1 MSRRVCEQEIVTA
14 SVIDPEPLLPPD
26 SNVVMRS
33 DPDSKAEALGEL
45 TGSRATP
52 PAVAGEAAD
61 PLLPLVRRAA
71 RGEREALAS
80 LLSLIGPSI
89 VAAVRVVTGA
99 EVDVEDAAQ
108 EAMIAI
114 ADSVERFRGQSTF
127 LHYARRIA
135 VRTALAQR
143 RARRAKSRPLVD
155 LDAQPNMGDAAE
167 PSAGPNAEVERGE
180 WLAVF
185 QGLLDELP
193 EGQAESLTYRV
204 LFEYPLPVIARE
216 LQVPVNTVRSRIRL
230 ARDHLRQRILS
241 DPELLALMRGPR

>member
-1 MSRRVCEQEIVTA
+1 LQRQ
-14 SVIDPEPLLPPD
+14 VIDPELVSPPD
-26 SNVVMRS
+26 DNVLMRS
-33 DPDSKAEALGEL
+33 DPDSKTEPLGEP
-45 TGSRATP
+45 TGSRAAHLP
-52 PAVAGEAAD
+52 LEGEATD

-89 VAAVRVVTGA
+89 VAAVRVVAGA

-155 LDAQPNMGDAAE
+155 LDAEPNMGTTE

-241 DPELLALMRGPR
+241 DPELLAVMRGSR